1 MADSLIACGVD
12 IGSSTSKVVILRDSE
27 ILGYSIV
34 PTGAESV
41 NSAHKALDEVL
52 VSTGLSLEQLGYVVA
67 TGYGRIIVPFAH
79 ETVTELTCHARGA
92 NWLFPSARTI
102 LDMGGQDCKAISCN
116 ENGRVVNFIMNDKCA
131 GGTGRFLEMIA
142 EVLNVP
148 LQEIG
153 GLSLE
158 SQHAILFNTI
168 CAVFAKT
175 EAISYLRNGIAKS
188 DILAGLHEAIATRSL
203 NLLKRVSIQQDFSI
217 TGGIAKNRGMVE
229 KLKEK
234 VGLEPLLCE
243 DPQIIGALGAALFAR
258 ERSQQAAQAD
268 RKVHYGYSD
277 ATGNY
282 FITIDEARCDGCG
295 KCVDACPAGVFEIAG
310 NDNGQARARVT
321 EEARKRLALL
331 CPGFDSCSRMRP
343 ANCHSVCRLEAISHS
358 WDGAGDLQALPQM
371 EEVL

>member
-1 MADSLIACGVD
+1 MIFAGID
-12 IGSSTSKVVILRDSE
+12 IGSRAAKAVLMEDDSIISSVICDTGPESIKTSEMAMQELLK
-27 ILGYSIV
+27 G
-34 PTGAESV
+34 
-41 NSAHKALDEVL
+41 
-52 VSTGLSLEQLGYVVA
+52 TGLSVNDINEVVA
-67 TGYGRIIVPFAH
+67 TGYGRVLVPFAKANVS
-79 ETVTELTCHARGA
+79 EISCHARGI
-92 NWLFPSARTI
+92 NWYFPTVRTI